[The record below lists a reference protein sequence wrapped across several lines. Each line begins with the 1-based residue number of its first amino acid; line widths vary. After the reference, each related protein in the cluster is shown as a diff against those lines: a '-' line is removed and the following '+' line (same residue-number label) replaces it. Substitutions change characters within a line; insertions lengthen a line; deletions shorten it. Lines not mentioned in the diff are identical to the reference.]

1 MLIFLQQM
9 TAHYKLMIAKE
20 IRLSFRLILIFFA
33 LYASPSCKR
42 PDHHAVV
49 ILWKDN
55 KAHAIS
61 VSGALGVDDRR
72 DSVRQALKVHL
83 KNNEHAILGDYQVTA
98 DNIIFTPVIAFTP
111 GKEYEVFY
119 QNKLL
124 KKFSIPNPDSANAA
138 RLLSIYPSCDT
149 VPENVLK
156 LYLSFSAPMREG
168 EALKHISL
176 LNEQGD
182 TLKDI
187 FLDLQPELWN
197 PERNVLTLWFDPGR
211 IKRDLIPNLRLGNPL
226 KKGEEYTLIVS
237 TNWKDV
243 QGLPLHNNYTRKF
256 IVASRDSIS
265 PDPSLWLLQLP
276 VAGSQ
281 SPLKINFKE
290 SLDYFLLQEVISI
303 VDDKKNVVAGTL
315 RVTGK
320 EQGLE
325 FQPTQKWRA
334 GLYQLRTASHLEDL
348 AGNNLERLFEHDNS
362 PPRQAGAGSAKEG
375 KASKTPGVVVFGIA
389 P

>member
-1 MLIFLQQM
+1 
-9 TAHYKLMIAKE
+9 MIKKE
-20 IRLSFRLILIFFA
+20 IRLSLWLILIFFVF
-33 LYASPSCKR
+33 YASPVCR
-42 PDHHAVV
+42 LPDHQAVV

-61 VSGALGVDDRR
+61 LSGPLKVDDQP
-72 DSVRQALKVHL
+72 DSVRQKLKVHL

-98 DNIIFTPVIAFTP
+98 DNIIFTPVIAFTA

-124 KKFSIPNPDSANAA
+124 GKFFIPNPDSANAA
-138 RLLSIYPSCDT
+138 KLLSVYPSSDT

-156 LYLSFSAPMREG
+156 LYLSFSSPMREG

-176 LNEQGD
+176 LNKQGD
-182 TLKDI
+182 TLKGI

-226 KKGEEYTLIVS
+226 KKGEVYTLIVS
-237 TNWKDV
+237 NDWQDV
-243 QGLPLHNNYTRKF
+243 QGLPLRNSYNRKF
-256 IVASRDSIS
+256 IVAARDSIS

-276 VAGSQ
+276 VAGSR

-290 SLDYFLLQEVISI
+290 SLDYFLLQEVMSI
-303 VDDKKNVVAGTL
+303 VDDKDNIVAGTF

-325 FQPTQKWRA
+325 FHPAQKWRT

-348 AGNNLERLFEHDNS
+348 AGNNLDRLFEQDSFH
-362 PPRQAGAGSAKEG
+362 PRQVGASSAKEG
-375 KASKTPGVVVFGIA
+375 KASKTTGAVVFGIK

>member
-9 TAHYKLMIAKE
+9 TAHYKLMITKE
-20 IRLSFRLILIFFA
+20 IRLGLRLILIFFV
-33 LYASPSCKR
+33 LYASPSCR
-42 PDHHAVV
+42 PPDHKAVV
-49 ILWKDN
+49 ILWKGN

-61 VSGALGVDDRR
+61 VSGALSADDRP
-72 DSVRQALKVHL
+72 DSVREELKVHL
-83 KNNEHAILGDYQVTA
+83 KNNEHAILGDYRVTA

-111 GKEYEVFY
+111 GKEYEVYY

-124 KKFSIPNPDSANAA
+124 RKFSIPNPDSANAS
-138 RLLSIYPSCDT
+138 RLLSVYPSCDT

-176 LNEQGD
+176 LNKQGD
-182 TLKDI
+182 TLKGI

-226 KKGEEYTLIVS
+226 KKGEVYTLIVS
-237 TNWKDV
+237 TTWKDV
-243 QGLPLHNNYTRKF
+243 QGLPLRNSYIRKF
-256 IVASRDSIS
+256 IVTSRDSIS
-265 PDPSLWLLQLP
+265 PDPSLWHLQLP
-276 VAGSQ
+276 LAGSR

-303 VDDKKNVVAGTL
+303 VDDKENVVAGAF

-325 FQPTQKWRA
+325 FHPAQKWRA
-334 GLYQLRTASHLEDL
+334 GLYRLKTASHLEDL

-362 PPRQAGAGSAKEG
+362 PPAKEG
-375 KASKTPGVVVFGIA
+375 KASKTTGVVVFGIA